1 MRVLSLL
8 QLAYAVESEELDVLA
23 VMVENEHQLLKRGQ
37 QQTIIRS
44 EVQQRRLLRARPPAA
59 SKLTATVN

>member
-23 VMVENEHQLLKRGQ
+23 VMFENKHQLLKRG
-37 QQTIIRS
+37 
-44 EVQQRRLLRARPPAA
+44 
-59 SKLTATVN
+59 